1 MYISIFSMFKKGE
14 KMSDSFNL
22 NRFHEKSGAFEV
34 AKRELL
40 QGRKWSHWMWYM
52 FPQIDGLA
60 YSDMSKYYSIKNL
73 EEAKAFL
80 DDQELGGHLIEL
92 CKILLQMLE
101 SDPLYVFGDPDFLKL
116 KSSMTLFSIAA
127 PENDIFARVLQKFY
141 KGETD
146 AKTISILKD
155 LGYEIGTETNKTFT
169 KEAVLDVLSETYL
182 SCPDNCDIAE
192 FVMLLKDKIKA
203 M

>member
-60 YSDMSKYYSIKNL
+60 YSDMSKYYSIKSL

-80 DDQELGGHLIEL
+80 NDKELGGHLIEL
-92 CKILLQMLE
+92 CQILLQMPE

-127 PENDIFARVLQKFY
+127 PDNDIFIRVLQKFY
-141 KGETD
+141 QGEAD
-146 AKTISILKD
+146 EKTISILKD
-155 LGYEIGTETNKTFT
+155 LGYEIGTEINKTFT
-169 KEAVLDVLSETYL
+169 KETVLDVLSETYL